1 VGRELGPLE
10 SESEAAFRR
19 DEDGTPD
26 LGMYGD
32 YAGASMTAYAFDRV
46 TPGLGKWLVPI
57 AAWLF
62 ALSTMISWSYY
73 GEQGVYYFF
82 GNHGE
87 KARPRRCSS
96 TRSSTRC

>member
-1 VGRELGPLE
+1 VDWGVLE
-10 SESEAAFRR
+10 SELRPRFRER
-19 DEDGTPD
+19 EDGTPD
-26 LGMYGD
+26 VGLYGD

-46 TPGLGKWLVPI
+46 TPGLGMWLVTI

-82 GNHGE
+82 GTHGE
-87 KARPRRCSS
+87 KAPSRRCSS